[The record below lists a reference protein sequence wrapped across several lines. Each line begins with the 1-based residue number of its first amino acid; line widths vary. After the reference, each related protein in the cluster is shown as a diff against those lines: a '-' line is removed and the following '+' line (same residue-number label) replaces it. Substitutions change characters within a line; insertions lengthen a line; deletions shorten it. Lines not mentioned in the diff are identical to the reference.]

1 MLKNKTKSNLRIIF
15 SSIAL
20 ITFVLFSLCD
30 NLMVNEYTSYYTY
43 GWRLGLMND
52 MFLLIPFAAIF
63 IFSIL
68 ECKLEHVNRR
78 TYVFGIFMLFTV
90 QALFIFFGD
99 STSEF
104 SIFTCSFLGKV
115 SDITIAILIIRMVML
130 FLIPIANKI
139 MLKIYSLGM
148 ISFFGIMIIALLTTD
163 SLYNR
168 YMHRSMIEIVFSLI
182 VDILFHVAL
191 FFFSDLLD
199 KGNESNA
206 WLCFLGTLMYPIFG
220 NMLDDEDEEYFEEIN
235 GESYNNNHINH
246 KKEIRNRFNMINY
259 YEYFSEDA
267 LKVIDTFEISGENFL
282 LDSPENAVLY
292 FDLKREDE
300 TAIVSGYFTYTFL
313 EDQSARTLKK
323 EKRLKQNIK
332 DIEMQAIADTD
343 IGVES
348 IEEGTFTVKLDS
360 KEFDTSENYDEVR
373 NYMLRFMD
381 AIIIIQN
388 TESYE

>member
-30 NLMVNEYTSYYTY
+30 NLIVNEYTSYYTY

-52 MFLLIPFAAIF
+52 LFLLIPFAAIF
-63 IFSIL
+63 IFSVL

-78 TYVFGIFMLFTV
+78 AYVFGIFMLYAV

-168 YMHRSMIEIVFSLI
+168 YMHRSMIGIVFSLI

-220 NMLDDEDEEYFEEIN
+220 NMFDDEDEEYFEEIN
-235 GESYNNNHINH
+235 GESYNNNHINR
-246 KKEIRNRFNMINY
+246 KKESRNRFNMINY

-292 FDLKREDE
+292 FDLKREE
-300 TAIVSGYFTYTFL
+300 GTTTVGGYFTYTFL
-313 EDQSARTLKK
+313 EDQAARTLKK
-323 EKRLKQNIK
+323 KSVLNKTFK
-332 DIEMQAIADTD
+332 DIEMPAIADTD

-348 IEEGTFTVKLDS
+348 IEEGTFTVKLDT
-360 KEFDTSENYDEVR
+360 KEFNTSENYDEVR
-373 NYMLRFMD
+373 NYMLKFMD

>member
-15 SSIAL
+15 SLIAL

-30 NLMVNEYTSYYTY
+30 NLIVNEYTSYYTY

-52 MFLLIPFAAIF
+52 LFLLIPFAAIF

-78 TYVFGIFMLFTV
+78 AYVFGIFMLYAV

-148 ISFFGIMIIALLTTD
+148 ISFFGIMIIALLTAD

-220 NMLDDEDEEYFEEIN
+220 NMFDDEDEEYFEEIN
-235 GESYNNNHINH
+235 GESYNNNHINR
-246 KKEIRNRFNMINY
+246 KKESRNRFNMINY

-292 FDLKREDE
+292 FDLKREE
-300 TAIVSGYFTYTFL
+300 GTTTVGGYFTYTFL
-313 EDQSARTLKK
+313 EDQAARTLKK
-323 EKRLKQNIK
+323 KSVLNKTFK

-360 KEFDTSENYDEVR
+360 KEFNTSENYDEVR
-373 NYMLRFMD
+373 NYMLKFMD

-388 TESYE
+388 AESYD

>member
-52 MFLLIPFAAIF
+52 LFLLIPFAAIF
-63 IFSIL
+63 TFSIL

-78 TYVFGIFMLFTV
+78 AYVFGIFMLYTV

-168 YMHRSMIEIVFSLI
+168 YMHRSMIGIVFSLI

-206 WLCFLGTLMYPIFG
+206 WLCSLGTLMYPIFG
-220 NMLDDEDEEYFEEIN
+220 NMLDDEEYFEEIN
-235 GESYNNNHINH
+235 DESYNNNHINH
-246 KKEIRNRFNMINY
+246 KIESRNRFNMINY

-292 FDLKREDE
+292 FDLKREE
-300 TAIVSGYFTYTFL
+300 GTTTVSGYFTYTFL
-313 EDQSARTLKK
+313 EDQAARTLKK
-323 EKRLKQNIK
+323 KSVLNKTFK

-360 KEFDTSENYDEVR
+360 KEFNTSENYDEVR
-373 NYMLRFMD
+373 NYMLKFMD

>member
-52 MFLLIPFAAIF
+52 LFLLIPFAAIF
-63 IFSIL
+63 TFSIL

-78 TYVFGIFMLFTV
+78 AYVFGIFMLYTV

-168 YMHRSMIEIVFSLI
+168 YMHRSMIGIVFSLI

-220 NMLDDEDEEYFEEIN
+220 NMLDDEEYFEEIN
-235 GESYNNNHINH
+235 DESYNNNHINH
-246 KKEIRNRFNMINY
+246 KIESRNRFNMINY

-292 FDLKREDE
+292 FDLKREE
-300 TAIVSGYFTYTFL
+300 GTTTVSGYFTYTFL
-313 EDQSARTLKK
+313 EDQAARTLKK
-323 EKRLKQNIK
+323 KSVLNKTFK

-360 KEFDTSENYDEVR
+360 KEFNTSENYDEVR
-373 NYMLRFMD
+373 NYMLKFMD